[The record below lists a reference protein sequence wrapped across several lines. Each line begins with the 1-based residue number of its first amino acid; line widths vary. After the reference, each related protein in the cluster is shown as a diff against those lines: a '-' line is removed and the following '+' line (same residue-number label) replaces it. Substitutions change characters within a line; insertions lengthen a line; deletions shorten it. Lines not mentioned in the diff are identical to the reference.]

1 MCCNSRYTNPQAD
14 QAQSPQANLYG
25 NDYPIFSVILFDK
38 DEEGDKDIAF
48 LVGWFGKSCPS
59 QAGI

>member
-1 MCCNSRYTNPQAD
+1 
-14 QAQSPQANLYG
+14 
-25 NDYPIFSVILFDK
+25 LFDK